1 MLKQINKLICEYLNL
16 KMKGWTPHEK
26 KLIIIL
32 TIFLINNTIFFIH
45 FQPEIVELYFI
56 KYGEM
61 ISLIHQK
68 SPKFNSENPYARLSV
83 KKNTNN
89 IIDFF
94 AIKLAPSWEKSV
106 ILLDQ
111 IPEREVNFKREIFR
125 KFNIEAELLIRL
137 SNDALSGIMER
148 RVSFWNFLR
157 TDRYSTEILP
167 ETVNN
172 GRIYKEYLKDLLIL
186 YPKLPLPAAVLDVGI
201 TVPAAILDVGITV
214 PAAILDVGITVP
226 AVVEIIPE
234 VIEIIK
240 VFKGPFN
247 ITSPFLR
254 SMVSDLIISNNKINF
269 NNNYYSILKDNF
281 VKILKKIWFKKDNS
295 KILLSY
301 PDFTIRYPVK
311 PLIVNQIRIY
321 DIISKNNITLKNNF
335 ILKDNISVI
344 KTTPQLNNTNINNTF
359 IVTTLVSTICLA
371 TYVYFKNKT

>member
-26 KLIIIL
+26 RLIIIL

-68 SPKFNSENPYARLSV
+68 SPKFNSENPYAKLSV

-186 YPKLPLPAAVLDVGI
+186 NPKLPLPAAVLDVGI
-201 TVPAAILDVGITV
+201 TVPAAV
-214 PAAILDVGITVP
+214 LDVGITVP

-240 VFKGPFN
+240 VFKEPFN

-254 SMVSDLIISNNKINF
+254 SMVSDIIISNNKINF
-269 NNNYYSILKDNF
+269 NNNYFSILKDNF
-281 VKILKKIWFKKDNS
+281 VKILKKIWFKRDNA

-311 PLIVNQIRIY
+311 PLIVNQIRIH

-335 ILKDNISVI
+335 ILKDSVSVI
-344 KTTPQLNNTNINNTF
+344 KTTPELNNTGINNTF

-371 TYVYFKNKT
+371 TYVYFKDKL

>member
-1 MLKQINKLICEYLNL
+1 MHY
-16 KMKGWTPHEK
+16 P
-26 KLIIIL
+26 
-32 TIFLINNTIFFIH
+32 
-45 FQPEIVELYFI
+45 
-56 KYGEM
+56 
-61 ISLIHQK
+61 
-68 SPKFNSENPYARLSV
+68 
-83 KKNTNN
+83 
-89 IIDFF
+89 
-94 AIKLAPSWEKSV
+94 
-106 ILLDQ
+106 
-111 IPEREVNFKREIFR
+111 
-125 KFNIEAELLIRL
+125 
-137 SNDALSGIMER
+137 GIMER

-201 TVPAAILDVGITV
+201 TVPAVG
-214 PAAILDVGITVP
+214 
-226 AVVEIIPE
+226 EIIPE

-254 SMVSDLIISNNKINF
+254 SMVSDIIISNNKINF
-269 NNNYYSILKDNF
+269 NNNYFSILKDNF
-281 VKILKKIWFKKDNS
+281 VKILKKIWFKKDNA
-295 KILLSY
+295 KIFLSY

-311 PLIVNQIRIY
+311 PLIVNQIRIH
-321 DIISKNNITLKNNF
+321 DIISRNNITLKNNF

-359 IVTTLVSTICLA
+359 IVTTLVSIICLA